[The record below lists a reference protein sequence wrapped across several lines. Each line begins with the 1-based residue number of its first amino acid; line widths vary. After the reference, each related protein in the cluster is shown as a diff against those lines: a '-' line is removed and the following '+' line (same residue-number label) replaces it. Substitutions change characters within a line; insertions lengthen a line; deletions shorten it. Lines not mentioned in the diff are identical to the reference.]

1 MPKVTYDANVFISRK
16 PSYFPA
22 GFVMS
27 AVVMQELAAGAVD
40 DSELQQLN
48 AARRAYEKE
57 DRLLVPTA
65 DDWWQAG
72 RVLNSLL
79 RGLKAKG
86 RGKTP
91 RLPDSERARIISD
104 VLIAV
109 TARREHAVVVTDNLK
124 DFKRIGYYCNVKTM
138 SAAQFFN
145 RHGRH
150 T

>member
-1 MPKVTYDANVFISRK
+1 M
-16 PSYFPA
+16 
-22 GFVMS
+22 
-27 AVVMQELAAGAVD
+27 D

-57 DRLLVPTA
+57 NSLLVPTA

-72 RVLNSLL
+72 KVLNSLL

-86 RGKTP
+86 GGKTP
-91 RLPDSERARIISD
+91 KLPDSEKQRIISD

-109 TARREHAVVVTDNLK
+109 TARRERALIVTDNLK
-124 DFKRIGYYCNVKTM
+124 DFKRIGYYCNVKAM

-145 RHGRH
+145 RRGQ
-150 T
+150 TT